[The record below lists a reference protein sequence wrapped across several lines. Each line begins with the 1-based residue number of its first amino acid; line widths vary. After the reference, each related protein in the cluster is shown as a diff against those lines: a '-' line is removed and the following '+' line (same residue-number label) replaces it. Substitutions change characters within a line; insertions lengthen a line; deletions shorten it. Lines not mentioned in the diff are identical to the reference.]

1 MQHCKVVHLLFFS
14 PRIGKRLN
22 YRQNYTAK
30 IVFRK
35 LISQHDLKPRGN
47 YVESTGSLYIL
58 NSANNSVSVIDT
70 FANNKVIATIP
81 VDYAPVAAA
90 YDNSIKQMFVSNLV
104 LFRCGSHQ
112 HCENKLTRYGP
123 FQVIGISGSSW
134 AKEKLFRGI

>member
-47 YVESTGSLYIL
+47 YVQSTGSLYIL
-58 NSANNSVSVIDT
+58 NSANDSVSVIDT

-112 HCENKLTRYGP
+112 HCDKQTH
-123 FQVIGISGSSW
+123 GIW
-134 AKEKLFRGI
+134 T